1 MFSIGLTG
9 GIGSGKTAV
18 ADMLVERGAWLID
31 ADIVARE
38 VVEPGGPAYAPLV
51 ERFGAGILDADGLID
66 RQALADVA
74 FADKD
79 SLSALNDI
87 THPAIG
93 IEMIE
98 RQRALEE
105 TDSIVVLAI
114 PLLRQIHRETMTIDR
129 VVVIDCPVEVA
140 VERLISFRGFPEEDA
155 MARIAAQISR
165 EERTA
170 EADYVLLNDA
180 GLEQLASKVESLWS
194 WIQDAHR
201 GA

>member
-93 IEMIE
+93 
-98 RQRALEE
+98 
-105 TDSIVVLAI
+105 IVVLAI

>member
-1 MFSIGLTG
+1 MFSSGLTG

-18 ADMLVERGAWLID
+18 ADMVVERGAWLID

-51 ERFGAGILDADGLID
+51 ERFGAVILDADGLID

-74 FADKD
+74 FADKE

-129 VVVIDCPVEVA
+129 VVVIDCPVAVA
-140 VERLISFRGFPEEDA
+140 VDRLISFRGFPEEDA

-180 GLEQLASKVESLWS
+180 GLEQLASKVESLWG